1 MADPIRLF
9 AEFKDDLGNDYRLNI
24 HQAGWQVTPFE
35 FNLGADGFTL
45 RYTGDNENRM
55 QAVIGSEVTF
65 TLVENDAQHSLF
77 ITALA
82 TSQDSEF
89 TLSIYKD
96 PDNTNTLFWT
106 GVILSEQIELVDEA
120 YPIMNTFTAV
130 DELGNLKNI
139 LYNNNGVKY
148 TGRDNIAVHITKAIL
163 KTRALHIYDSTDF
176 IIQYSNNFFPTTDFA
191 STNALIESRVDH
203 SAFYNVDSDGVIQF
217 FDTFTVLE
225 NLCTTFN
232 SRLFYANGIF
242 NFIPI
247 GAAIDDSDL
256 TLWKITKS
264 AVVSATSYA
273 VNAQKDNG
281 TDFIKLAGGS
291 STFLPPLQKVKRTW
305 IINANLPLFTGI
317 QYLNPNTTQDQIG
330 DTITDQELVYSSSSE
345 LRLQLQYQH
354 TYPGGSSAFINQNIP
369 ARIVLRFVIKCGSL
383 YYKNAISFGPGSQW
397 IGDYEENYTAQVMSF
412 TDGAWSAGE
421 EYYYLPVTVN
431 NSWMDRNTGYI
442 YQEGT
447 TWNTQVLDVLPN
459 GNPLVLDLPALPS
472 QQVGIEFTALVVAF
486 NHEGVIITD
495 VIDSTAFGKL
505 NVAMFAMTGN
515 ATNGD
520 ELVYNANTGNNGRE
534 IYEQMDVQIGS
545 IQYDTQRNITDY
557 FTPGEPINEWGSLLY
572 PTADL
577 PIHSLGLKEIL
588 AGQND
593 STPVKR
599 GGYINNFL
607 TPFDILLFDG
617 DRYLPF
623 ETSFIAR
630 SVEGEFEAF
639 ELLQD
644 TGNIVAPEPEI
655 IDTHNPQDEGEPVYD
670 FRNIVAADSGAVAPN
685 ILQRMVQQPV
695 TAIENRNAAVYN
707 VTDTDYMM
715 FNTWAGANGSSLIY
729 LPTVTGNEGRT
740 MQFHS
745 DSTISANTYTQLRPF
760 ATDTGVTIDG
770 AASYDFDRAY
780 DGITILCH
788 GGQWYIIQKKE
799 K

>member
-1 MADPIRLF
+1 MDAIRLF
-9 AEFKDDLGNDYRLNI
+9 AEFKDDEGQDYRLNI
-24 HQAGWQVTPFE
+24 HQSGWTVTPFE
-35 FNLGADGFTL
+35 FNVGADGFTL
-45 RYTGDNENRM
+45 RYSGDNENRM
-55 QAVIGSEVTF
+55 QPVIGSEVTF
-65 TLVENDAQHSLF
+65 SLVENDAQHTLF
-77 ITALA
+77 ITKLA
-82 TSQDSEF
+82 TSQDAQF

-96 PDNTNTLFWT
+96 PDSTNVLLWT
-106 GVILSEQIELVDEA
+106 GVILSERIELQDEA

-139 LYNNNGVKY
+139 LYNDDGVKY
-148 TGRDNIAVHITKAIL
+148 TGRDDIARHLTKCIL
-163 KTRALHIYDSTDF
+163 KTRALHVYDSTDF
-176 IIQYSNNFFPTTDFA
+176 IIQYANNFFPTTDFA

-203 SAFYNVDSDGVIQF
+203 SAFYNIDSEGVIQF

-232 SRLFYANGIF
+232 SRMFYANGIF

-264 AVVSATSYA
+264 ALVSGISFS
-273 VNAQKDNG
+273 VNAEKESG
-281 TDFIKLAGGS
+281 VDFLKLAGGS
-291 STFLPPLQKVKRTW
+291 STFLPPLGKVKRKW
-305 IINANLPLFTGI
+305 LINANLPLLTGQ
-317 QYLNPNTTQDQIG
+317 QYLNPTGTQDDIG
-330 DTITDQELVYSSSSE
+330 DTLTDQDLIYSSSTE
-345 LRLQLQYQH
+345 LRLRINYQH
-354 TYPGGSSAFINQNIP
+354 TYPGGSSQFTGANIP
-369 ARIVLRFVIKCGSL
+369 ARIGMRLIIKCGSL
-383 YYKNAISFGPGSQW
+383 YYKNSLSFGPDSQW
-397 IGDYEENYTAQVMSF
+397 IGDYDENYTILQMSF
-412 TDGAWSAGE
+412 TDGAWSSGE
-421 EYYYLPVTVN
+421 GYYWLPVTMN
-431 NSWMDRNTGYI
+431 NSWMDRNTGQI

-447 TWNTQVLDVLPN
+447 EWSTVVLDIMPN
-459 GNPLVLDLPALPS
+459 GNPLIIDLPALPS
-472 QQVGIEFTALVVAF
+472 QQVGIEFTALVVGF
-486 NHEGVIITD
+486 TGTGNLIGD
-495 VIDSTAFGKL
+495 VVDSTAFGKL
-505 NVAMFAMTGN
+505 NVEMFALTGN

-520 ELVYNANTGNNGRE
+520 ELVYNASTGNNGRE

-545 IQYDTQRNITDY
+545 VQYDTQRNITDY
-557 FTPGEPINEWGSLLY
+557 FTPGEPINEWGSLIY

-593 STPVKR
+593 STQVKR
-599 GGYINNFL
+599 GGYISEFL
-607 TPFDILLFDG
+607 TPFDILNFDG

-639 ELLQD
+639 RLIQD
-644 TGNIVAPEPEI
+644 TTDIVTPAPEI
-655 IDTHNPQDEGEPVYD
+655 FDTHEPQDEGEPVYD
-670 FRNIVAADSGAVAPN
+670 FRNIIANDSGAVAPN

-695 TAIENRNAAVYN
+695 TEVISRNAAIYN
-707 VTDTDYMM
+707 VLDTDYML
-715 FNTWAGANGSSLIY
+715 FNTWVSVNGSALIY
-729 LPTVTGNEGRT
+729 LPTVTGNEGRS

-745 DSTISANTYTQLRPF
+745 DSTLAANKYVQLRPF